1 MESDLAIR
9 WRKEFVRIV
18 RQPEHALLLQEAS
31 ITGRLAEWTRELT
44 AVSAESCRALGW
56 RASAR
61 GYRLDLLPVAGSE
74 YLGIDVM
81 AFPGGHARWQFP
93 IAAIELE
100 NNTHRDRIA
109 YSLWKVT
116 CIDAPLRMVF
126 CYRRRA
132 EEGAKLIRDLTT
144 EVIGSLERA
153 EQHALTGEIVI
164 IVGSRAEATTF
175 PYGFFKWWRYES
187 GSGRFVII

>member
-1 MESDLAIR
+1 MHGDLAIR
-9 WRKEFVRIV
+9 WREAFMQIV
-18 RQPEHALLLQEAS
+18 RQPEHARPLQEAS
-31 ITGRLAEWTRELT
+31 IAGMLGEWTRELT

-56 RASAR
+56 RASAK
-61 GYRLDLLPVAGSE
+61 GHHLELLPVGGCE

-81 AFPGGHARWQFP
+81 AFPEGDARWQFP
-93 IAAIELE
+93 IAVIELE
-100 NNTHRDRIA
+100 NNIHRDRIA
-109 YSLWKVT
+109 YSLWKVL
-116 CIDAPLRMVF
+116 CIGAPLRMVF

-132 EEGAKLIRDLTT
+132 EEGAELVRDLTN

-153 EQHALTGEIVI
+153 EQHALAGEIVI
-164 IVGSRAEATTF
+164 VVGSRAGATTF